1 MDTLAFLVFLM
12 GAQYCSR
19 KKNNQGSLLLL
30 MKKIVTDMAEV
41 LLFPFLSSCCPQCYL
56 HSCELQVNQYYPS
69 LCFFLNLLTLILV
82 SLK

>member
-1 MDTLAFLVFLM
+1 MDTSAFSLFEMHLH
-12 GAQYCSR
+12 YHTR
-19 KKNNQGSLLLL
+19 KIQASLLLL
-30 MKKIVTDMAEV
+30 MKKIISDMVEIV
-41 LLFPFLSSCCPQCYL
+41 LFPFLSSCCPQCYL

>member
-1 MDTLAFLVFLM
+1 MYSSAFPLFEMHLH
-12 GAQYCSR
+12 YHTR
-19 KKNNQGSLLLL
+19 KIQGSLLLL
-30 MKKIVTDMAEV
+30 MKKIISDMVEIV
-41 LLFPFLSSCCPQCYL
+41 LFPFLSSCCPQCYL